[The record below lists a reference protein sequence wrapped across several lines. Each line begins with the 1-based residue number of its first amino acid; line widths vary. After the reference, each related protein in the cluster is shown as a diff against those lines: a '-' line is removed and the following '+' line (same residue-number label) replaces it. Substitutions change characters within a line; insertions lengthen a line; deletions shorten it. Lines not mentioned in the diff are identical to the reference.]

1 MKVAGRRQWKLEW
14 SIWDEELSMIFY
26 TGAGYLVLFLFV
38 APIILVGG
46 LLYYGFGIDVLR
58 ADSWWPLH
66 SLMIMGALLTF
77 AIGSYLNRKMVKEI
91 TYEKSGPVTTMKP
104 RHTLYAI
111 RMEYWG
117 PITLVLYFALVAY
130 RSFR

>member
-1 MKVAGRRQWKLEW
+1 MLI
-14 SIWDEELSMIFY
+14 S
-26 TGAGYLVLFLFV
+26 TGAGPLVLVFFV
-38 APIILVGG
+38 TPIIIVGG
-46 LLYYGFGIDVLR
+46 VLYYGFGIDVLR
-58 ADSWWPLH
+58 TNSWWPLH
-66 SLMIMGALLTF
+66 SLMIMGAILTF
-77 AIGSYLNRKMVKEI
+77 AIGSYMNRKMIEEV

-117 PITLVLYFALVAY
+117 PITLALYFAFVAY

>member
-1 MKVAGRRQWKLEW
+1 
-14 SIWDEELSMIFY
+14 MIFY

-38 APIILVGG
+38 APIIVVGG
-46 LLYYGFGIDVLR
+46 LLYYVFGIDVLR
-58 ADSWWPLH
+58 ANSWWPLH
-66 SLMIMGALLTF
+66 SLMIMGAILTF
-77 AIGSYLNRKMVKEI
+77 VIGSYMNRKMVKEV

-117 PITLVLYFALVAY
+117 PITLALYLAFVAY

>member
-1 MKVAGRRQWKLEW
+1 MKVAGRREWKLEW

>member
-1 MKVAGRRQWKLEW
+1 MKVAGLRVWKFEP
-14 SIWDEELSMIFY
+14 SISDEELPMIFY
-26 TGAGYLVLFLFV
+26 TGAGYLVLVFFV
-38 APIILVGG
+38 APIIVVGG

-66 SLMIMGALLTF
+66 SLMIIGAILTF
-77 AIGSYLNRKMVKEI
+77 AIGSFMNRKMVKEI

-117 PITLVLYFALVAY
+117 PITLALYFAIAAY

>member
-1 MKVAGRRQWKLEW
+1 
-14 SIWDEELSMIFY
+14 MIFY
-26 TGAGYLVLFLFV
+26 TGEGYLVFIFFV
-38 APIILVGG
+38 MPVIVVGG
-46 LLYYGFGIDVLR
+46 ALYYGFGIDVLR
-58 ADSWWPLH
+58 ANSWWPLH
-66 SLMIMGALLTF
+66 SLMIMGAILTF
-77 AIGSYLNRKMVKEI
+77 AIGSYMNRKMVKEV

-117 PITLVLYFALVAY
+117 PITLALYFAFVAY